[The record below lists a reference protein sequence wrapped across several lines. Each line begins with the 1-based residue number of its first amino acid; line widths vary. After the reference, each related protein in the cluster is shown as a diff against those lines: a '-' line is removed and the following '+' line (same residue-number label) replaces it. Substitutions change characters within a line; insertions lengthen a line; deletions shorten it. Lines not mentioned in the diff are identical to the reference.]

1 MPISFFSSSSVVYKG
16 RNTQAR
22 KNLSNIRN
30 LPEDHPYVMEEM
42 EEIEVAHERDQLAG
56 GAGLWGPIKTLFRS
70 PQYLKRVGIAV
81 SLFAMQNGTGI
92 NAINYVSPDCQRAL
106 TIGN

>member
-1 MPISFFSSSSVVYKG
+1 
-16 RNTQAR
+16 
-22 KNLSNIRN
+22 
-30 LPEDHPYVMEEM
+30 M

-70 PQYLKRVGIAV
+70 PEYLKRVGIAV

-92 NAINYVSPDCQRAL
+92 NAINYVSLFAQARPSDREL
-106 TIGN
+106 TRET

>member
-1 MPISFFSSSSVVYKG
+1 
-16 RNTQAR
+16 
-22 KNLSNIRN
+22 
-30 LPEDHPYVMEEM
+30 MEEM

-56 GAGLWGPIKTLFRS
+56 GAGLWGPIRTLFRS

-92 NAINYVSPDCQRAL
+92 NAINYVSPGCQGAL
-106 TIGN
+106 TMGN